1 MAGSPLSSSSVRSD
15 STHQSYPV
23 ALATA
28 TSLFFMWGF
37 ITCLNDILLPHLK
50 AVFDLSY
57 VQAALI
63 QFTFFTAYFVMAI
76 PAGSFIARFGLQRG
90 IVTGLLMSGI
100 GTLLFIPAALLVLY
114 PLFLGGLFI
123 IASGFTLLQ
132 VAANPYVSVLGK
144 PETASSRLNLAG
156 GFNSV
161 GTAIAPYL
169 GGLFILSATALKPEA
184 IQVLSIA
191 EQTAYRLQ
199 EAASVKVPY
208 LILTAMLIG
217 LAIIMWRVKLPVVQS
232 IVAEHNSM
240 ESYRKALSF
249 RQLRL
254 GAIGIFMYVGAE
266 VTIGT
271 FLVNFLGLPA
281 IAGLSEQSAATFV
294 AYYWSGAMIGRFSG
308 SYITTRFRSQNVL
321 AVASIINIVLVVT
334 AVLSHGTIAMWSLIA
349 VGLFNSIMWPCI
361 FTLGIHGLG
370 TYTNQGSSILVMN
383 ILGGA
388 VIPVIHGKLADVFG
402 LHLSYILPAFC
413 YGYILW
419 YALRGQYSREELSSV
434 PHSA

>member
-1 MAGSPLSSSSVRSD
+1 MALGSTPTSSPASQG
-15 STHQSYPV
+15 TEESYPI
-23 ALATA
+23 ALATV

-50 AVFDLSY
+50 AVFDLNY

-76 PAGSFIARFGLQRG
+76 PAGSFIARFGLQHG
-90 IVTGLLMSGI
+90 IVAGLLLSGV
-100 GTLLFIPAALLVLY
+100 GTLLFIPAASLVLY

-156 GFNSV
+156 AFNSV
-161 GTAIAPYL
+161 GTAIAPYI

-184 IQVLSIA
+184 IQLLSTV

-199 EAASVKVPY
+199 EAASVKMPY
-208 LILTAMLIG
+208 LILTAMLVG

-232 IVAEHNSM
+232 IVAERNTV
-240 ESYRKALSF
+240 ESYRQALSF

-254 GAIGIFMYVGAE
+254 GAVGIFMYVGAE

-271 FLVNFLGLPA
+271 FLVNFLGLTD
-281 IAGLSEQSAATFV
+281 IAGLPEHSAAKYV
-294 AYYWSGAMIGRFSG
+294 AYYWSGAMIGRFTG
-308 SYITTRFRSQNVL
+308 SYITTRFRSHHVL
-321 AVASIINIVLVVT
+321 AVASVINIILVLT
-334 AVLSHGTIAMWSLIA
+334 AVGTHGQTAMWSLIA

-388 VIPVIHGKLADVFG
+388 VIPVAQGKLADMFG
-402 LHLSYILPAFC
+402 LHVSYILPAIC
-413 YGYILW
+413 YGYIVW
-419 YALRGQYSREELSSV
+419 YALRGHYPTKEHAASV
-434 PHSA
+434 G